1 MEGKKRKKFP
11 WAALVLLILALGLGA
26 AAGVFFYRNTL
37 VDGRIIPVDSV
48 TLDLRD
54 AGITD
59 VGGLKRCRGLQ
70 SVDLRGNDLD
80 ETSFRELQEAL
91 PECVIRY
98 DVPLGGEKYDVF
110 TQELTLA
117 DLPEDWENLKKLV
130 NLRSL
135 TVEKCTNPSAMT
147 ALQEDM
153 PQCGMSW
160 SLGLGGEWYDVTASS
175 LSVPGS
181 AVYFEELLSQ
191 LRWFPELK
199 SVNLPGAALTPQ
211 QQRTL
216 LQTYPDLTFLWTV
229 AVGSRRLNCTT
240 EEIGFSDAESGDL
253 AGLEEVMDLLPALK
267 TVDFSDSPVAPEDRT
282 AFRSAHPE
290 LEVTWSVTLFG
301 EVYPCDA
308 QMLDFNNREMTE
320 EDLDEL
326 RAAIPYLPALETIEL
341 CDTGLSNEQLDA
353 FNHEYDDIRVIW
365 RVYFSRGRYNLRT
378 DAVYFRP
385 SEFGDNPPAVTDA
398 DTQILRYCTDMQGL
412 DLGHQYFTDLSF
424 LESMP
429 HMTYLIIA
437 ECPIYDLSPLAS
449 LKELRYL
456 ELFNT
461 DVTDISPLAECT
473 SLKALNLCY
482 IKARQ
487 SNAWSTLSK
496 MPWLERLWYCNCP
509 LSASQLR
516 QLQRNNPDLVTF
528 TLYGGESSG
537 GSWRYNQYYYEM
549 RDFFHAWY
557 MPSGTNGVDE
567 DGAQIIIDDHG
578 TEFHLQNYDGS
589 QYWWQSPKYA
599 GMYPYII
606 GVTD

>member
-11 WAALVLLILALGLGA
+11 WLAVVLLVLVLGLGA
-26 AAGVFFYRNTL
+26 AAGVFFTRNTL

-48 TLDLRD
+48 NLDLRD
-54 AGITD
+54 AGIGD
-59 VGGLKRCRGLQ
+59 VRGLRRCKGLQ

-80 ETSFRELQEAL
+80 EDSLRELQEAL
-91 PECVIRY
+91 PDCQIRC
-98 DVPLGGEKYDVF
+98 DVTLGGEKYDVF
-110 TQELTLA
+110 TEELTLA
-117 DLPEDWENLKKLV
+117 DLPEDWENLKKLES
-130 NLRSL
+130 LRSL
-135 TVEKCTNPSAMT
+135 TVEKCTNPAAMET
-147 ALQEDM
+147 LRQELPECAM
-153 PQCGMSW
+153 QW
-160 SLGLGGEWYDVTASS
+160 NLGLGGEWYDVNTAE
-175 LSVPGS
+175 LTVPGS

-191 LRWFPELK
+191 LPWFRNLR
-199 SVNLPGAALTPQ
+199 SVKLEQAELTPE

-216 LQTYPDLTFLWTV
+216 LRSFGDVEFRWTV
-229 AVGSRRLNCTT
+229 DAGSRRLSCAT
-240 EEIGFSDAESGDL
+240 EQILFSDAESGDL
-253 AGLEEVMDLLPALK
+253 DALEEVMDLLPALK
-267 TVDFSDSPVAPEDRT
+267 KVDFSDSPVSPEDRA
-282 AFRSAHPE
+282 AFREAHPE
-290 LEVTWSVTLFG
+290 LEVDWSVALFG
-301 EVYPCDA
+301 EVYPCDT
-308 QMLDFNNREMTE
+308 QMLDLNNRELGE
-320 EDLDEL
+320 DDLDLL
-326 RAAIPYLPALETIEL
+326 REAIPYLPALEKIEM

-353 FNHEYDDIRVIW
+353 FNHEYDDIRVVW

-378 DAVYFRP
+378 DDVYFRP
-385 SEFGDNPPAVTDA
+385 SEFGDSPPAVTDA
-398 DTQILRYCTDMQGL
+398 DTAILRYCTDMQAL

-437 ECPIYDLSPLAS
+437 ECPIYDLTPLAS

-461 DVTDISPLAECT
+461 DITDISPLKECT
-473 SLKALNLCY
+473 ALKALNLCY
-482 IKARQ
+482 IKAKQ
-487 SNAWSTLSK
+487 NNAWSTLSK

-509 LSASQLR
+509 LSSSQIR
-516 QLQRNNPDLVTF
+516 QLQGNNPDLVTF

-557 MPSGTNGVDE
+557 MPGGTNGVDE

-578 TEFHLQNYDGS
+578 TEFHLQDYDGS

-606 GVTD
+606 GVTA